1 MKLKNKIF
9 SNKEVEKI
17 QKVLKHTL
25 NNIKLN
31 EDKKNYNSLPNK
43 KSNLYSNRIIYKNN
57 LYNNNKLKHI
67 KNNRSFSSQ
76 NFSNL
81 IKNKQINKF
90 YNENQF
96 EEATFQEMQNK
107 FKKMKLRAKF
117 VKLVQNSIILQKSQ
131 VLLYNYMFKKNNNNN
146 ESSSSSSESEKQN
159 NNNNNKRMI
168 ITKQSNYFSIIN
180 NSNRYEDVYKTPY
193 EFIKKNFTFEEQRM
207 LISDPKYFFLNR
219 PPFKGIEIKLMYN
232 LSDKIN
238 EEEKNKKKK
247 IIKLSKNIKLFKN
260 NKENNKENNNNN
272 NKKIKFNFSLSSFDN
287 NNENNQIFSYSN
299 RNNYNKNFRPA
310 STRNK
315 NCTNLKLNLKPLLS
329 INSLED
335 KNYFKIYSPKKLIS
349 TNNILTPVSTT
360 NFSNSIKNSS
370 LNNQKISFN
379 SFFKSD
385 KKIIKKNY
393 ETKFK
398 EFNERRQNYLNDKQY
413 LINKKHYFYDKLK
426 NKHTE
431 KINQNKEDI
440 YKISH
445 IVRHLQKIFLNK
457 KKTMKYLNNL
467 NKNNKK

>member
-9 SNKEVEKI
+9 SKKEVEKI

-31 EDKKNYNSLPNK
+31 EDKKNYKSLPNK
-43 KSNLYSNRIIYKNN
+43 KSNLYSNRTINKNN
-57 LYNNNKLKHI
+57 NNNKLKHI
-67 KNNRSFSSQ
+67 KNNRSFSSH

-131 VLLYNYMFKKNNNNN
+131 VLLYNYMFKKNNKNN

-272 NKKIKFNFSLSSFDN
+272 NNKIKFNFSLSSFDN

-379 SFFKSD
+379 SFFKSE
-385 KKIIKKNY
+385 KKINKNY
-393 ETKFK
+393 EIKCK
-398 EFNERRQNYLNDKQY
+398 EFNERKQNYLNDKQY

>member
-9 SNKEVEKI
+9 SKKEVEKI

-31 EDKKNYNSLPNK
+31 EENKNYNSLPNK
-43 KSNLYSNRIIYKNN
+43 KSNLYSNRTINKNN
-57 LYNNNKLKHI
+57 NNNKLKHI
-67 KNNRSFSSQ
+67 KNNRSFSSH

-219 PPFKGIEIKLMYN
+219 PPFKGIEIELMYN

-315 NCTNLKLNLKPLLS
+315 NCTNLKLNFKPLLS

-349 TNNILTPVSTT
+349 TNNILSHVSTT

-379 SFFKSD
+379 SFFKSE
-385 KKIIKKNY
+385 KKINKNY
-393 ETKFK
+393 EIKYK
-398 EFNERRQNYLNDKQY
+398 EFNERKQNYLNDKQY

-467 NKNNKK
+467 NKNNKKE

>member
-9 SNKEVEKI
+9 SKKEVEKI
-17 QKVLKHTL
+17 QKVLKNTL

-43 KSNLYSNRIIYKNN
+43 KSNLYSNRIINKN
-57 LYNNNKLKHI
+57 NNNKLKNI
-67 KNNRSFSSQ
+67 KNNRSFSSH

-159 NNNNNKRMI
+159 NNNNNNKRMI
-168 ITKQSNYFSIIN
+168 ITKQPNYFSIIN

-219 PPFKGIEIKLMYN
+219 PPFKGVDFNLMYN
-232 LSDKIN
+232 LTDKIN
-238 EEEKNKKKK
+238 EEEKSKKKK
-247 IIKLSKNIKLFKN
+247 IIKLSKNIKLVK
-260 NKENNKENNNNN
+260 NNKENNNNN
-272 NKKIKFNFSLSSFDN
+272 IKKIKFNFSLSTFDN
-287 NNENNQIFSYSN
+287 NNENQIFSYSN
-299 RNNYNKNFRPA
+299 KNINNINFRPA
-310 STRNK
+310 SSRNK
-315 NCTNLKLNLKPLLS
+315 IYTNLKLNLKPLLS
-329 INSLED
+329 INSLEN
-335 KNYFKIYSPKKLIS
+335 KNYFKIYSSKKLIS
-349 TNNILTPVSTT
+349 TPVSTT

-431 KINQNKEDI
+431 KMKQNKEDN

-445 IVRHLQKIFLNK
+445 IVRDLQKIFLNK
-457 KKTMKYLNNL
+457 KKTIKYLNNL
-467 NKNNKK
+467 NKNNKKE